1 MPCTRRIPA
10 DECQRRMEIT
20 DKRSELKSEL
30 FLEVLKSS
38 GEAKLAVNGTS
49 MLPSIWPGDVL
60 EVVADCATFEK
71 DVKEWCTRSKK
82 VMLWMKSEGNAKR
95 CQIQF

>member
-1 MPCTRRIPA
+1 MALTVIDAKGLQCPQPT
-10 DECQRRMEIT
+10 
-20 DKRSELKSEL
+20 LKVTAMS
-30 FLEVLKSS
+30 VKM
-38 GEAKLAVNGTS
+38 K
-49 MLPSIWPGDVL
+49 PGDVL

>member
-1 MPCTRRIPA
+1 MAVTLIDAKGLQCPQPT
-10 DECQRRMEIT
+10 
-20 DKRSELKSEL
+20 LKVTAMS
-30 FLEVLKSS
+30 VKM
-38 GEAKLAVNGTS
+38 K
-49 MLPSIWPGDVL
+49 PGDVL

-82 VMLWMKSEGNAKR
+82 VMLWMKAEGNAKR

>member
-1 MPCTRRIPA
+1 MAVTNIDARGLQCPQPT
-10 DECQRRMEIT
+10 
-20 DKRSELKSEL
+20 LKVTAMS
-30 FLEVLKSS
+30 VKM
-38 GEAKLAVNGTS
+38 K
-49 MLPSIWPGDVL
+49 PGDVL

>member
-1 MPCTRRIPA
+1 MAVTVIDARGLQCPQPT
-10 DECQRRMEIT
+10 
-20 DKRSELKSEL
+20 LKVTAMS
-30 FLEVLKSS
+30 VKMKP
-38 GEAKLAVNGTS
+38 GE
-49 MLPSIWPGDVL
+49 VL

-71 DVKEWCTRSKK
+71 DVKEWCNRSKK

>member
-1 MPCTRRIPA
+1 MAVTVIDAKGLQCPQPT
-10 DECQRRMEIT
+10 
-20 DKRSELKSEL
+20 LKVTAMS
-30 FLEVLKSS
+30 VKM
-38 GEAKLAVNGTS
+38 K
-49 MLPSIWPGDVL
+49 PGDVL

>member
-1 MPCTRRIPA
+1 MAVTNIDARGLQCPQPT
-10 DECQRRMEIT
+10 
-20 DKRSELKSEL
+20 LKVTAMS
-30 FLEVLKSS
+30 VKM
-38 GEAKLAVNGTS
+38 K
-49 MLPSIWPGDVL
+49 PGDVL

-82 VMLWMKSEGNAKR
+82 VMLWMKTEGNAKR

>member
-1 MPCTRRIPA
+1 MAVTIIDAKGLQCPQPT
-10 DECQRRMEIT
+10 
-20 DKRSELKSEL
+20 LKVTAMS
-30 FLEVLKSS
+30 VKM
-38 GEAKLAVNGTS
+38 K
-49 MLPSIWPGDVL
+49 PGDVL

-82 VMLWMKSEGNAKR
+82 VMLWMKSEGAAKR

>member
-1 MPCTRRIPA
+1 MAVTLIDAKGLQCPQPT
-10 DECQRRMEIT
+10 
-20 DKRSELKSEL
+20 LKVTAMS
-30 FLEVLKSS
+30 VKM
-38 GEAKLAVNGTS
+38 K
-49 MLPSIWPGDVL
+49 PGDVL

>member
-1 MPCTRRIPA
+1 MAVTLIDAKGLQCPQPT
-10 DECQRRMEIT
+10 
-20 DKRSELKSEL
+20 LKVTAMS
-30 FLEVLKSS
+30 VKM
-38 GEAKLAVNGTS
+38 K
-49 MLPSIWPGDVL
+49 PGDVL

-71 DVKEWCTRSKK
+71 DVKEWCARSKK

>member
-1 MPCTRRIPA
+1 MAVTVIDAKGLQCPQPT
-10 DECQRRMEIT
+10 
-20 DKRSELKSEL
+20 LKVTAMS
-30 FLEVLKSS
+30 VKM
-38 GEAKLAVNGTS
+38 K
-49 MLPSIWPGDVL
+49 PGDVL

-71 DVKEWCTRSKK
+71 DVKEWCTRAKK

>member
-1 MPCTRRIPA
+1 MAVTFIDAKGLQCPQPT
-10 DECQRRMEIT
+10 
-20 DKRSELKSEL
+20 LKVTAMS
-30 FLEVLKSS
+30 VKM
-38 GEAKLAVNGTS
+38 K
-49 MLPSIWPGDVL
+49 PGDVL